1 MLGNNT
7 FKMFLVAS
15 VLVSA
20 VFVASDASA
29 ADAKGAVGTWKTID
43 DETGNVK
50 SLVEISEADGK
61 LKGKIVKLFRK
72 PDEDQN
78 PKCDKCE
85 GDKKDQPLIGLE
97 ILWNL
102 KKDSD
107 IKWSGGEIMDPK
119 KGKTYS
125 CKIELI
131 EDGKKLKVR
140 GFLGFSLLGRTQTW
154 ERQEEITQ

>member
-1 MLGNNT
+1 MKNNILIFFAVVAFVGT
-7 FKMFLVAS
+7 GARAESTPVAEAAAAS
-15 VLVSA
+15 V
-20 VFVASDASA
+20 
-29 ADAKGAVGTWKTID
+29 VGTWKTID
-43 DETGNVK
+43 DETGKTK
-50 SLVEISEADGK
+50 SLVEISESGGE
-61 LKGKIVKLFRK
+61 LKGKVVKLFRA
-72 PDEDQN
+72 PEEDQN

-85 GDKKDQPLIGLE
+85 GAKKDQPILGLE
-97 ILWNL
+97 ILWGL

-107 IKWSGGEIMDPK
+107 KKWSGGEIMDPK

-125 CKIELI
+125 CKLEMI